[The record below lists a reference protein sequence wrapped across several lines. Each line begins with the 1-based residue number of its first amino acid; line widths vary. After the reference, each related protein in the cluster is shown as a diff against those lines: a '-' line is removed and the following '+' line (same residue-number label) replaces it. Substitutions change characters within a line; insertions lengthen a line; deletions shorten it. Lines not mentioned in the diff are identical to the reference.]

1 MVDIDCYGIP
11 IRLAESQHQPA
22 EQQQSQHHM
31 SSDSFWGDGNNNS
44 PSDSL
49 TGADSSPSDSL
60 TGADSGP
67 SDSLTGADSG
77 RKYTRAE
84 KEGKE
89 SDRDYQVNGIIFPQ
103 TIPLRRN
110 ESSPRKWRTTS
121 ASEPAL
127 SADHTASNVRWNMSS
142 TVAARRRQQPPEAAS
157 LSESSSLLEC
167 SASDLRLCLGLQQ
180 PSPTSG
186 VASAAPPRRRRSL
199 TATILKPDLGD
210 YGFVSSSRL
219 NELLSESHD
228 AEIADL
234 SRNFSSSLE
243 PVFFTGLQQEQS
255 DDFFGADFLRK
266 QRDTSTVSYGGC
278 GCSTLKVTFFY
289 GFSG

>member
-22 EQQQSQHHM
+22 EQQQQSRHHM

-49 TGADSSPSDSL
+49 TDADSS
-60 TGADSGP
+60 
-67 SDSLTGADSG
+67 

-84 KEGKE
+84 EEGKE
-89 SDRDYQVNGIIFPQ
+89 SDRGYQVNGIIYQ
-103 TIPLRRN
+103 QSLPLRRN
-110 ESSPRKWRTTS
+110 DSSPRKWPTTS

-127 SADHTASNVRWNMSS
+127 SADNTASNVRWNMSS
-142 TVAARRRQQPPEAAS
+142 TVAARRRQQPPEAAA
-157 LSESSSLLEC
+157 LTESSSLLEC

-180 PSPTSG
+180 PSQTSG
-186 VASAAPPRRRRSL
+186 AASAAPPRRRRSPN
-199 TATILKPDLGD
+199 ATILKPDLGD

-243 PVFFTGLQQEQS
+243 PVFFAGLQQEQS
-255 DDFFGADFLRK
+255 GDFFGADLLRK

-278 GCSTLKVTFFY
+278 GCSTLNVTFFY
-289 GFSG
+289 GFSGRWQMFDVIFLLWRDFSL